1 MFKLIVGL
9 ISVMFANVLLGTN
22 LAQLKDE
29 FNKKK
34 AILGLLKVGG
44 IVFSILL
51 MLGCAYCTQDIIV
64 ANING
69 SNANL
74 LDAMRIIFISAITY
88 YGTQDINKLINIL
101 KVKIEVKVE
110 SKEPTIQ
117 IPEKNIIK
125 VGDE

>member
-44 IVFSILL
+44 IVFGILL